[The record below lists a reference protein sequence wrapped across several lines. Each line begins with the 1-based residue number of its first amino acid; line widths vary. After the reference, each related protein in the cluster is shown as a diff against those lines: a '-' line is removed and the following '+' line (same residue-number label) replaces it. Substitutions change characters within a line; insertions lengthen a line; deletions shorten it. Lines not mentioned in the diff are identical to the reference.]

1 MCMFVCVYVC
11 VCMRSM
17 YCIKASK
24 RDERKNRKVKY
35 LVLGGISEQIIDG
48 KKNSR
53 IGFVNVSLCHAWRK
67 IYALLVQE
75 GIYRSS

>member
-1 MCMFVCVYVC
+1 
-11 VCMRSM
+11 M

-48 KKNSR
+48 KKKFAYWLRECLSLSR
-53 IGFVNVSLCHAWRK
+53 VEKNICIARARRNLSEFLIEIS
-67 IYALLVQE
+67 
-75 GIYRSS
+75 RSFIK